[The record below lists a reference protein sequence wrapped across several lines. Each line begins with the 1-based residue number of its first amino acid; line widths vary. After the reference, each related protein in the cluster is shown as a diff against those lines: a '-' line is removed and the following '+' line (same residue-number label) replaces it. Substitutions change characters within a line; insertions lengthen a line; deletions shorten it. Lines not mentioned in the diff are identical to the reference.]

1 MKLIRYT
8 NGDNMPALGL
18 GTWKSAPGEVY
29 NAVVTAIK
37 SGYRHI
43 DCAPVYG
50 NEKEIGQA
58 ISDCVANRIVTR
70 EELWITSKLWNTAHQ
85 KNEVLPA
92 LKATLD
98 DLKLEYL
105 DLYLIHWP
113 VALKEGAGFPL
124 KASNFYSLEEV
135 PLTETWKGMEDT
147 VKAGLVRHIGVSNF
161 GPEHL
166 QVILKSA
173 EIAPEMNQ
181 VECHPY
187 FQQDTLLNFC
197 REHNIFLTA
206 YSPLGSYDRS
216 EAFKASNEPK
226 LLDDPVI
233 AHIANTKE
241 VSPAQILISWAL
253 HRGISV
259 IPKSVHAGRI
269 AQNFAAEEIHLS
281 DEDMKSIAAL
291 DRNFRYVTGTF
302 WTPPGSPYTLNSL
315 WR

>member
-1 MKLIRYT
+1 MRSIRYT
-8 NGDNMPALGL
+8 NGDTMPALGL
-18 GTWKSAPGEVY
+18 GTWKSKPGEVY
-29 NAVVTAIK
+29 DAVITAIK
-37 SGYRHI
+37 TGYRHI

-58 ISDCVANRIVTR
+58 VRDCIVDGIVTR
-70 EELWITSKLWNTAHQ
+70 EELWITSKLWNTAHK

-98 DLKLEYL
+98 DLKLKYL

-124 KASNFYSLEEV
+124 KAVDFYSLEEV
-135 PLTETWKGMEDT
+135 SLAGTWKGMEDT

-161 GPEHL
+161 GPENL
-166 QVILKSA
+166 RLILDSA
-173 EIAPEMNQ
+173 GIAPEMNQ

-187 FQQDTLLNFC
+187 FQQDALLNFC
-197 REHNIFLTA
+197 REHNVFLTA

-233 AHIANTKE
+233 GHIAKTKG

-269 AQNFAAEEIHLS
+269 AQNFAAEEIELS
-281 DEDMKSIAAL
+281 EEDMKTIAAL

-302 WTPPGSPYTLNSL
+302 WTLQGSPYTLKTL
-315 WR
+315 WQ

>member
-1 MKLIRYT
+1 MKSIRYT
-8 NGDNMPALGL
+8 NGDTMPALGL
-18 GTWKSAPGEVY
+18 GTWKSEPGEVY

-37 SGYRHI
+37 TGYRHI
-43 DCAPVYG
+43 DCAPAYG

-58 ISDCVANRIVTR
+58 ISDCIADGIVTR

-147 VKAGLVRHIGVSNF
+147 VKAGLVRHIGVSSF

-206 YSPLGSYDRS
+206 YSPL
-216 EAFKASNEPK
+216 
-226 LLDDPVI
+226 
-233 AHIANTKE
+233 
-241 VSPAQILISWAL
+241 
-253 HRGISV
+253 
-259 IPKSVHAGRI
+259 
-269 AQNFAAEEIHLS
+269 
-281 DEDMKSIAAL
+281 
-291 DRNFRYVTGTF
+291 
-302 WTPPGSPYTLNSL
+302 
-315 WR
+315 

>member
-1 MKLIRYT
+1 
-8 NGDNMPALGL
+8 MPALGL